1 MNIGINER
9 ATAIN
14 QMYVG
19 VDGVARLVYSS
30 GGGGGDFQLP
40 TFSGSSSIFGDATEG
55 RIELYESGTLVLFP
69 GNYDV
74 FLVGGGSSGSFGT
87 DGSMANITGGGGSGY
102 TSTHKG
108 LAISKRTECSVV
120 VGAGGSRSSG
130 GKTTFASA
138 SASIS
143 YEVNGGSVKSGSTSA
158 GGGNGGSG
166 GGGYNPSSNGGS
178 GGSDG
183 GDGTG
188 ARDPGKGQGTTTR
201 MFEEKE
207 STLFAGGGG
216 AGAYRNYS
224 VGSGGQGGGGA
235 GGTNKNG
242 TDGTANTGGGGGGY
256 ADANTSATINP
267 GKGGSGIVI
276 IRWGAAPE
284 LLPNFADNSW
294 GNIVWACNN
303 HAVPESWAVGDKKF
317 LQVGSENV
325 ELAIADK
332 NHDDLP
338 DGGKAALTFTM
349 TGIMI
354 TERDMNNRATNVG
367 SFYGSNMYSYLRDT
381 ILPQFPEVVKNN
393 VKEVVKRTSQGNRS
407 TAIRTDN
414 MPIWLFSAVEIGL
427 NDESAASDEGT
438 AYPYYTKTTR
448 QKGSDWWLRSPD
460 IEDSVGF
467 CRCYSGGA
475 FDSVGRA
482 DADNIHGV
490 SFGFSI

>member
-1 MNIGINER
+1 M
-9 ATAIN
+9 
-14 QMYVG
+14 
-19 VDGVARLVYSS
+19 
-30 GGGGGDFQLP
+30 
-40 TFSGSSSIFGDATEG
+40 
-55 RIELYESGTLVLFP
+55 
-69 GNYDV
+69 
-74 FLVGGGSSGSFGT
+74 
-87 DGSMANITGGGGSGY
+87 
-102 TSTHKG
+102 
-108 LAISKRTECSVV
+108 
-120 VGAGGSRSSG
+120 
-130 GKTTFASA
+130 
-138 SASIS
+138 
-143 YEVNGGSVKSGSTSA
+143 
-158 GGGNGGSG
+158 
-166 GGGYNPSSNGGS
+166 
-178 GGSDG
+178 
-183 GDGTG
+183 
-188 ARDPGKGQGTTTR
+188 
-201 MFEEKE
+201 
-207 STLFAGGGG
+207 
-216 AGAYRNYS
+216 
-224 VGSGGQGGGGA
+224 
-235 GGTNKNG
+235 
-242 TDGTANTGGGGGGY
+242 
-256 ADANTSATINP
+256 
-267 GKGGSGIVI
+267 
-276 IRWGAAPE
+276 
-284 LLPNFADNSW
+284 
-294 GNIVWACNN
+294 
-303 HAVPESWAVGDKKF
+303 
-317 LQVGSENV
+317 
-325 ELAIADK
+325 
-332 NHDDLP
+332 P